1 MAEHRAVRRKDKEVT
16 DPKWME
22 DILKRGQVLHMGL
35 AVEDGWPYLVTMS
48 YAYRDGAIY
57 MHGAPVGKKN
67 EILAVNPRVCFQ
79 VALDIEVARA
89 EVASKFSM
97 KFRSVTGFGVV
108 RTLTDPDERRE
119 ALNILMDHFA
129 GPHVELKDVH
139 DRVWVARIDIEYM
152 TGKRS
157 VYPD

>member
-1 MAEHRAVRRKDKEVT
+1 MVDHREVRRKDKEVT
-16 DPKWME
+16 DPKWIE
-22 DILKRGQVLHMGL
+22 EILKRGQTLHMGL
-35 AVEDGWPYLVTMS
+35 AEEGGRPYVVTMC

-57 MHGAPVGKKN
+57 VHGAPVGKKN

-79 VALDIEVARA
+79 VALDVEVAPA

-97 KFRSVTGFGVV
+97 KYRSVTGFGVV
-108 RTLTDPDERRE
+108 RTLTGPDERRE

-129 GPHVELKDVH
+129 GPHVDLKDVS
-139 DRVWVARIDIEYM
+139 DRVWVARIDVERM
-152 TGKRS
+152 TGKKS